1 MLKHVLLIATV
12 LWPTVTLAQTEAK
25 QSAKPGDHEQAI
37 RAYYKE
43 ATAAEL
49 AGDLKRFVGL
59 FAEVGS
65 KLESD
70 GPKKTQ
76 QTAQVEWIRVGS
88 NHDHQALV
96 YVKDTELLRSASKHW
111 PWGIRLRVHHGVDC
125 KSRDDARWA
134 FLSRFAYMG
143 AAFGELSPAHAIAAV
158 DGREPPS
165 PDEHTGQR

>member
-1 MLKHVLLIATV
+1 M
-12 LWPTVTLAQTEAK
+12 
-25 QSAKPGDHEQAI
+25 KPDDVVDGTYRRK
-37 RAYYKE
+37 RAD
-43 ATAAEL
+43 
-49 AGDLKRFVGL
+49 AGHGVFQLMPIDESRFVGL

-111 PWGIRLRVHHGVDC
+111 PW
-125 KSRDDARWA
+125 A
-134 FLSRFAYMG
+134 
-143 AAFGELSPAHAIAAV
+143 
-158 DGREPPS
+158 
-165 PDEHTGQR
+165 